1 MSKRS
6 SYHGGSTV
14 IKNPDPKGRAAYLNK
29 RMRKHLKRK
38 KSRGLHGT
46 GLLVWKGSSAVTER

>member
-1 MSKRS
+1 MSKRG

-38 KSRGLHGT
+38 KARGLHGT
-46 GLLVWKGSSAVTER
+46 GLLVWKSSQ